1 MSAMA
6 SPADRGDDPPAEA
19 LGYYWF
25 LTFEH
30 ALELHAA
37 VKECQRHIDPD
48 LFDLTPT
55 SGLHLT
61 VDRIAR
67 VGKTTRECLDSI
79 AAAAVRTCQGQP
91 PLTLRLAHVTSLRG
105 AIGFIVTPADAV
117 RALRDRLRA
126 ATLTISPDAPVKMSA
141 STPHITIAY
150 PASENASA
158 VAASTAGE
166 IDAVIAP
173 VDVVVTEAVLVR
185 LERGRSGYTWEVQA
199 RIPLRAR

>member
-37 VKECQRHIDPD
+37 VKGCQRHIDPD
-48 LFDLTPT
+48 LFDLMPT

-67 VGKTTRECLDSI
+67 VGEITPEHLDAI
-79 AAAAVRTCQGQP
+79 AAAAVLTCQAQH
-91 PLTLRLAHVTSLRG
+91 PLALRLAHVTSLRG

-117 RALRDRLRA
+117 RALRDRVRA
-126 ATLTISPDAPVKMSA
+126 ATLAIFPDAPVKMSA
-141 STPHITIAY
+141 SAPHITIAY

-158 VAASTAGE
+158 VAASTATE

-173 VDVVVTEAVLVR
+173 IEVVVTEAVLVW
-185 LERGRSGYTWEVQA
+185 LKRGRRGYTWEVQA
-199 RIPLRAR
+199 RIPLRAQ